1 MLAKSFQANLLAPSC
16 QIGNAVYLK
25 IEAGGNKRLILAPTL
40 KAVIRYRI
48 SQLRDSF
55 EADKKAGPSYIVPW
69 YSGTAPEG
77 TIFSVNLRS
86 SREIALLAAY
96 YSTL

>member
-1 MLAKSFQANLLAPSC
+1 MPLQANLLAPSC

-25 IEAGGNKRLILAPTL
+25 IEAGGNKRLILAPSL

-55 EADKKAGPSYIVPW
+55 ETEKAGPSYIPW
-69 YSGTAPEG
+69 YSGTKCLKPARNRF
-77 TIFSVNLRS
+77 IS
-86 SREIALLAAY
+86 AY
-96 YSTL
+96 YNVNSRFFKTNFQRFRFR

>member
-1 MLAKSFQANLLAPSC
+1 MIEDSCQSQAKHLAPNC

-25 IEAGGNKRLILAPTL
+25 IEAGGNKRLILAPSL

-55 EADKKAGPSYIVPW
+55 EAEKAGPSYIVPW

-86 SREIALLAAY
+86 SREIALAT

>member
-1 MLAKSFQANLLAPSC
+1 MPKSLQANLLAPSC

-25 IEAGGNKRLILAPTL
+25 IEAGGNKRLILAPSL

-55 EADKKAGPSYIVPW
+55 EAEKAGPSYIVLW

-86 SREIALLAAY
+86 SREIALAA

>member
-1 MLAKSFQANLLAPSC
+1 MAPSC

-25 IEAGGNKRLILAPTL
+25 IEAGGNKRLILAPSL

-55 EADKKAGPSYIVPW
+55 EAEKAGPSYIPW

-86 SREIALLAAY
+86 SREIALAAY